1 MTSVAINQLTLDFQP
16 TLPERFPTLRAYLA
30 YRVQSLEKPQKTIAA
45 DMDMSPSMLSRKL
58 NPGEGDTQRFNLDDL
73 ENYIK
78 ATGDAGAVVEYL
90 AAKYMDS
97 DEAKQRRVIANA
109 ANLIQQLNGILPQ
122 LQGMKT

>member
-16 TLPERFPTLRAYLA
+16 TLPERFPTLREYLA
-30 YRVQSLEKPQKTIAA
+30 YRAQSLEKPQKTIAA

-58 NPGEGDTQRFNLDDL
+58 NPGEGDTQRFNIDDL

-97 DEAKQRRVIANA
+97 DEAKQRRAITEAL
-109 ANLIQQLNGILPQ
+109 NLMQRLSGILPQ
-122 LQGMKT
+122 LQGVKS

>member
-16 TLPERFPTLRAYLA
+16 TLPERFSTLREYLA
-30 YRVQSLEKPQKTIAA
+30 YRAQSLEKPQKTIAA

-90 AAKYMDS
+90 VAKYMDS
-97 DEAKQRRVIANA
+97 DEAKQRRAITEAL
-109 ANLIQQLNGILPQ
+109 NLMQRLSGILPQ
-122 LQGMKT
+122 LQGVKS